1 MKTKFALILLTACIV
16 MAGCS
21 KGAETD
27 DEKVTAVVHED
38 DKNSGEKEM
47 DDKKTGTETFTAGS
61 QATTPEELAQLSPG
75 TLTKD
80 FTIEQETSMW
90 SKREVPSEIREN
102 FLTEM
107 KSITESTKDPK
118 ELHGALIHLLGGAKY
133 GELVQPLI
141 DFSPSFKEPILPEP
155 REIQGDEA
163 QKSIPTNGIILLDA
177 SSSMLLQADGKL
189 KMDTAKS
196 AVKGF
201 ASMMGKESD
210 LSLYVYGH
218 AGTQNKSDKPLSC
231 GTIDEIY
238 PLASYD
244 EKKFDEAV
252 DQVKASGWTPLA
264 GAIKQARLD
273 HEGTEAD
280 ITLYIVSDGAETCDG
295 DPIVEAKSFAELA
308 EDRHVNVIGF
318 QVDQTAEDQLKK
330 VAEAGNGTY
339 MAADSLEE
347 MTSNIAKVWLPSD
360 LDLATLV
367 YQKPVGWP
375 EAMAYE
381 TVRRTSDKITFAINT
396 ESDRF
401 AGATSILEKDELID
415 EQTAQELL
423 DIIENTRTKYR
434 DMMDAKKEEK
444 RSLIQNEVDRITTLV
459 DDYKIRMENLKK
471 EQGK

>member
-1 MKTKFALILLTACIV
+1 MKSKFALIILSACI
-16 MAGCS
+16 MLAGCS
-21 KGAETD
+21 KDEEPD
-27 DEKVTAVVHED
+27 EEKVTSVVHED
-38 DKNSGEKEM
+38 DKNSTKKEVEDEEKE
-47 DDKKTGTETFTAGS
+47 TEAFIKEA

-90 SKREVPSEIREN
+90 SKREVPSEIKEN

-107 KSITESTKDPK
+107 KSITESTKDPE
-118 ELHGALIHLLGGAKY
+118 ELHGALIHLLGGAQY

-218 AGTQNKSDKPLSC
+218 AGTQNKSDKALSC

-264 GAIKQARLD
+264 DAIKQARLD
-273 HEGTEAD
+273 HEGTDSD

-295 DPIVEAKSFAELA
+295 DPIAEAKSFAELA
-308 EDRHVNVIGF
+308 KDRHVNVIGF

-330 VAEAGNGTY
+330 VAEVGNGTY

-381 TVRRTSDKITFAINT
+381 TVRRSSDKITFAINT

-401 AGATSILEKDELID
+401 AGATTLLEKEEFID

-444 RSLIQNEVDRITTLV
+444 RSLIQTEVDRITTLV
-459 DDYKIRMENLKK
+459 DDYKERMENLKK